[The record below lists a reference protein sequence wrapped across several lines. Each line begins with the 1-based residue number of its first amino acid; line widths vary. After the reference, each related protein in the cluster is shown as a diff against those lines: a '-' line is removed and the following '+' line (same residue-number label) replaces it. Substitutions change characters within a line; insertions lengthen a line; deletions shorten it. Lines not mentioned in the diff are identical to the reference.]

1 MSLAGNQGS
10 VQQWEISVKLGLGLP
25 QRAGVN
31 LRTDVTNVARSAEAA
46 GFDSLWVYERLLY
59 PVEPSTGL
67 YGMPGVPWPA
77 GYEGCA
83 DSLAVLAA
91 AAAVTDTIRLGGGL
105 FVAPLHI
112 PIQLAKALATID
124 GLSGGGRLLAG
135 LGNGWAQDEL
145 RAVGAELADR
155 GRSLDET
162 MDVLEAVWG
171 EDPVSYRG
179 RRTVIDRALIQ
190 PKPVQKIPVL
200 LGGGNT
206 AAALDR
212 IARRSDGWIP
222 SGYPPAAVA
231 AMWAQIRQKATEYGR
246 DASAMQLIY
255 LTHFT
260 ITEGTADADRQPF
273 AGSMEQIL
281 ADLAAISAAG
291 ADEVIIQMQLQDDFA
306 GATWLLDSAIE
317 IKEHARAAGI

>member
-1 MSLAGNQGS
+1 
-10 VQQWEISVKLGLGLP
+10 VKLGLGLP

-59 PVEPSTGL
+59 PVEPITGL
-67 YGMPGVPWPA
+67 YGIPGLPWPA

-83 DSLAVLAA
+83 DALAVLAA
-91 AAAVTDTIRLGGGL
+91 AAAVTDTIRLGGGV

-112 PIQLAKALATID
+112 PIRLAKALATID

-135 LGNGWAQDEL
+135 LGNGWAQEEL
-145 RAVGAELADR
+145 QAVGADLADR

-162 MDVLEAVWG
+162 MDVLEAAWG
-171 EDPVSYRG
+171 EDPVSYQG
-179 RRTVIDRALIQ
+179 HRTVIDQALVQ
-190 PKPVQKIPVL
+190 PKPLRKIPVL

-206 AAALDR
+206 PAALDR

-222 SGYPPAAVA
+222 SGYPPATVA
-231 AMWAQIRQKATEYGR
+231 AMWAQIRQKAAEYGR

-260 ITEGTADADRQPF
+260 ITDGSADAERQPF
-273 AGSMEQIL
+273 TGSMDQIL
-281 ADLAAISAAG
+281 SDLATISAAG
-291 ADEVIIQMQLQDDFA
+291 ADEVIIQMQVQDDFA
-306 GATWLLDSAIE
+306 GAKWLLDAAIE
-317 IKEHARAAGI
+317 IKDCARAAGL